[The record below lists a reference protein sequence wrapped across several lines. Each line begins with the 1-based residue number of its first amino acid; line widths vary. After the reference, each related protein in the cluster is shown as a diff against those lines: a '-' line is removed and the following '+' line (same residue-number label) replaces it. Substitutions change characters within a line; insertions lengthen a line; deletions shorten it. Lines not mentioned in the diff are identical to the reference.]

1 MIATGKSPEEIAMQT
16 RFAFVAPLLL
26 ALAATTVPF
35 AASAQAGHA
44 GHAMPGAAAPAS
56 PAMTQGVVKKVDK
69 AAGRVTIA
77 HEEIRNLGMP
87 PMTMV
92 FRVKDPAWVGR
103 MKDGD
108 RIRFA
113 AEDAGGVLTLVAYEP
128 VK

>member
-1 MIATGKSPEEIAMQT
+1 MQSLVT
-16 RFAFVAPLLL
+16 AVAPLFL
-26 ALAATTVPF
+26 TVAVAGAPI

-44 GHAMPGAAAPAS
+44 GHAMPAASAPAAPA
-56 PAMTQGVVKKVDK
+56 AMTNGVVKKIDK
-69 AAGRVTIA
+69 ASGRVTIA
-77 HEEIRNLGMP
+77 HDEIRNLGMP

-92 FRVKDPAWVGR
+92 FRVKDPAWIGK

-128 VK
+128 AK